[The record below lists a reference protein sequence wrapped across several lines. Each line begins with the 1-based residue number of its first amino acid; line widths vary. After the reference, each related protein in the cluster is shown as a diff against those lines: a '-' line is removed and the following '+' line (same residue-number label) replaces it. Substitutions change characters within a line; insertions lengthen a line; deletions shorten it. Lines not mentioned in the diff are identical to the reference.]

1 MCYVIN
7 NDVMLPPLCLPY
19 IVNEVLLFTIYVQVF
34 KGNILQILWTQA
46 LILNILRGV
55 GKFVGAMHIF

>member
-19 IVNEVLLFTIYVQVF
+19 IVNEVLLVTIYAQIF
-34 KGNILQILWTQA
+34 KGHILWTQH
-46 LILNILRGV
+46 LSL
-55 GKFVGAMHIF
+55 K